1 MLTAV
6 IVAVVVIVVLG
17 ALGAG
22 VIALLARG
30 WSRDVLA
37 GKGFR
42 TEPLSSDRI
51 DDYLADKGAF
61 TVTATREFAAPP
73 AKVWDAL
80 QLTGT
85 FSWLPLVNGI
95 RYQDQTRREGALRTF
110 DGTFFAV
117 QERVVTLAPHR
128 RMTTT
133 GTRISLPVLVESFAQ
148 DHQLTETADGTALA
162 WTIAFRPRIGAF
174 LPLRWAAPF
183 VRPFAS
189 YALKGLD
196 TRL

>member
-1 MLTAV
+1 MPTAI
-6 IVAVVVIVVLG
+6 IVAVTAIVILG

-22 VIALLARG
+22 VIALLMRG
-30 WSRDVLA
+30 WTRDVLA

-42 TEPLSSDRI
+42 TQPVSSDRI
-51 DDYLADKGAF
+51 DEYLADKATF

-80 QLTGT
+80 QFNGT
-85 FSWLPLVNGI
+85 FSWLPMVNGI
-95 RYQDQTRREGALRTF
+95 HYQDDARREGALRTF
-110 DGTFFAV
+110 DGTLFAAR
-117 QERVVTLAPHR
+117 ERVVTLAPHKR
-128 RMTTT
+128 ITTN
-133 GTRISLPVLVESFAQ
+133 GTTISLPFVVKSFVQ
-148 DHQLTETADGTALA
+148 DQQLTETAKGTELA

-183 VRPFAS
+183 VRPFVS
-189 YALKGLD
+189 YALGGLA